1 MAAEDQDPWDVM
13 ARELTSRRDRVVNW
27 FLLTGSRLWVTA
39 GLLFIVAVLLWG
51 VVLTNYA
58 PLIERTP
65 ILFLLFALIS
75 GNVTLITIVVS
86 ISQFVLSRHL
96 ESPGEIRQQLRDLV
110 GYRREVSEMTGE
122 QVLPVTPR
130 GFLLLLFRS
139 IVNDAD
145 ALRDH
150 EWNEEDEALRREVQP
165 LMDNLEGH
173 ARYLIRLL
181 SSGEAGIRSAL
192 FATLD
197 TNYSQFF
204 YEIYRIRAAHE
215 QELPESVGR
224 KLDRLERHVEQIDI
238 ARRYF
243 KTVFIQSELASLSR
257 VLLYIG
263 LPVLVGTVI
272 LTLLFTAMSSPAI
285 SRPVLAVTIPAVVT
299 AGFAPLLLLAAYIIR
314 LATVVK
320 RTAAMYPF
328 TTRDDG

>member
-1 MAAEDQDPWDVM
+1 MVAEDQDPWDVM

-39 GLLFIVAVLLWG
+39 GLLVIVAVLLWG
-51 VVLTNYA
+51 LVLTSYA

-122 QVLPVTPR
+122 QVLPVIPR

-145 ALRDH
+145 ALRDQ
-150 EWNEEDEALRREVQP
+150 EWHEEDEALRREVQP
-165 LMDNLEGH
+165 LMYNLEGH

-181 SSGEAGIRSAL
+181 SSGEAGVRSAL

-204 YEIYRIRAAHE
+204 YEIYRIRTAHE

-263 LPVLVGTVI
+263 LPVLVGTVV
-272 LTLLFTAMSSPAI
+272 LTLLFTATSSPAI
-285 SRPVLAVTIPAVVT
+285 SRPVLAATIPAVVT

>member
-1 MAAEDQDPWDVM
+1 MVKPGGDPWDVK
-13 ARELTSRRDRVVNW
+13 AQELVGYRDRFVNR

-39 GLLFIVAVLLWG
+39 GLLVIVSALVWG
-51 VVLTNYA
+51 VVLTDLA

-110 GYRREVSEMTGE
+110 GYREEVGQMTDE
-122 QVLPVTPR
+122 QVIPVTPR
-130 GFLLLLFRS
+130 GFLLLLFRN
-139 IVNDAD
+139 IIRDAD
-145 ALRDH
+145 TLRGH
-150 EWNEEDEALRREVQP
+150 ESRASDDELRNDIEPV
-165 LMDNLEGH
+165 MADLEGH
-173 ARYLIRLL
+173 ARYLVRLL
-181 SSGEAGIRSAL
+181 AGGDAGVRSAL

-197 TNYSQFF
+197 TNYSKF
-204 YEIYRIRAAHE
+204 YYQIYRIRAEHE
-215 QELPESVGR
+215 GDLPNSVEQ
-224 KLDRLERHVEQIDI
+224 KLGRLERHVEQVDI

-257 VLLYIG
+257 VLLYTG
-263 LPVLVGTVI
+263 LPMLVATVL
-272 LTLLFTAMSSPAI
+272 LTLLFTAPSGPAI
-285 SRPVLAVTIPAVVT
+285 SQDALTVLFPAVVT
-299 AGFAPLLLLAAYIIR
+299 AGFAPLLLLAAYMIR

-328 TTRDDG
+328 TTRGDQ

>member
-13 ARELTSRRDRVVNW
+13 ARELVSRRDRVLNW

-39 GLLFIVAVLLWG
+39 GMLAIVAVLLWG
-51 VVLTNYA
+51 VVLMNYA

-96 ESPGEIRQQLRDLV
+96 ESPGEIRQHLHDLV

-150 EWNEEDEALRREVQP
+150 EWHAEEEPLRQEVQP

-181 SSGEAGIRSAL
+181 SSGDAGVRSAL

-197 TNYSQFF
+197 TNYSQFY

-215 QELPESVGR
+215 QDLPDSVAR

-263 LPVLVGTVI
+263 LPVLVGTVL
-272 LTLLFTAMSSPAI
+272 LTLLFTATSSPAI
-285 SRPVLAVTIPAVVT
+285 SKPVLAVTIPGVVT

-328 TTRDDG
+328 TTHDA

>member
-1 MAAEDQDPWDVM
+1 MVAEDQDPWDVM

-39 GLLFIVAVLLWG
+39 GLLVIVAVLLWG
-51 VVLTNYA
+51 LVLTSYA

-86 ISQFVLSRHL
+86 ISQFVLSQHL

-145 ALRDH
+145 ALRDQ
-150 EWNEEDEALRREVQP
+150 EWHEEDEALRREVQP

-181 SSGEAGIRSAL
+181 SSGEAGVRSAL

-263 LPVLVGTVI
+263 LPVLVGTVM
-272 LTLLFTAMSSPAI
+272 LTLLFTATSSPAI
-285 SRPVLAVTIPAVVT
+285 SRPVLAATIPAVVT

>member
-1 MAAEDQDPWDVM
+1 MVAEDQDPWDVM

-39 GLLFIVAVLLWG
+39 GLLVIVAVLLWG
-51 VVLTNYA
+51 LVLTSYA

-122 QVLPVTPR
+122 QVLPVIPR

-145 ALRDH
+145 ALRDQ
-150 EWNEEDEALRREVQP
+150 EWHEEDEALRREVQP
-165 LMDNLEGH
+165 LMYNLEGH

-181 SSGEAGIRSAL
+181 SSGEAGVRSAL

-204 YEIYRIRAAHE
+204 YEIYRIRTAHE

-263 LPVLVGTVI
+263 LPVLVGTVM
-272 LTLLFTAMSSPAI
+272 LTLLFTATSSPAI
-285 SRPVLAVTIPAVVT
+285 SRPVLAATIPAVVT